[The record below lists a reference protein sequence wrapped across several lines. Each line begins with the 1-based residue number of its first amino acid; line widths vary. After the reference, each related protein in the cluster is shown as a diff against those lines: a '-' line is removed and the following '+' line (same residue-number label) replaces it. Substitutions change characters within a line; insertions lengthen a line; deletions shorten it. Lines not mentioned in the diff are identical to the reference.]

1 METMTM
7 VEYLKSMLCESM
19 GELMELD
26 TKLHAL
32 AGESNATEAM
42 NRDIIKWLRL
52 DENQDCVSLDDPEL
66 TCILQKNFNGAYDA
80 FVEKCENEEKE
91 HNFEVSFS
99 VSASGRVTV
108 RAKDE
113 YDAQEYVENNIEVE
127 DNGDGVNV
135 YMCDDECVTED
146 IELDNS
152 SWSLDDVSDE
162 GEVED
167 D

>member
-1 METMTM
+1 MTKE
-7 VEYLKSMLCESM
+7 EYFSNLAVTAIT
-19 GELMELD
+19 ELVELD
-26 TKLHAL
+26 K
-32 AGESNATEAM
+32 
-42 NRDIIKWLRL
+42 K
-52 DENQDCVSLDDPEL
+52 V
-66 TCILQKNFNGAYDA
+66 KNFAGASDVDCSVHADIQDWFGVNGDESTDIYNVRLNDAYDA
-80 FVEKCENEEKE
+80 YVESCEEKE

-152 SWSLDDVSDE
+152 SWSLDDVTDE

-167 D
+167 